1 METGYELVYLGNG
14 QVDFV
19 KGVEEVEENNEQYV

>member
-1 METGYELVYLGNG
+1 METGCELVYLGNG